1 MTITERLEV
10 YMIHKGLN
18 ANRMTTEAGLSIGL
32 IGRAIKNN
40 TTLNSE
46 TIEKILHAY
55 PDLNPEWLLLEQGDM
70 IKSAQNINSNQ
81 SPGSVNSN
89 INGVNGNVSISQ
101 NDFSS
106 LLDAQKAHRE
116 MASELIARLKASQ
129 EQLTESQFQIK
140 TLLEIIQKKI

>member
-1 MTITERLEV
+1 
-10 YMIHKGLN
+10 
-18 ANRMTTEAGLSIGL
+18 GLSIGL

-46 TIEKILHAY
+46 TIEKILQTF
-55 PDLNPEWLLLEQGDM
+55 PDLNPEWLLLEQGNM
-70 IKSAQNINSNQ
+70 MRSEQNISTVQ

-106 LLDAQKAHRE
+106 MLDAQKAHRVME
-116 MASELIARLKASQ
+116 GELIARLKTSQ
-129 EQLTESQFQIK
+129 E
-140 TLLEIIQKKI
+140 

>member
-1 MTITERLEV
+1 MTITERLEE

-18 ANRMTTEAGLSIGL
+18 ANRMTTQAGLSIGL

-46 TIEKILHAY
+46 TIEKILQTF
-55 PDLNPEWLLLEQGDM
+55 PDLNPEWLLLEQGNM
-70 IKSAQNINSNQ
+70 MKSEQNISTVQ

-106 LLDAQKAHRE
+106 MLDAQKAHRVME
-116 MASELIARLKASQ
+116 GELIARLKTSQ
-129 EQLTESQFQIK
+129 EQLSESQLQIR

>member
-1 MTITERLEV
+1 MTITERLEE

-18 ANRMTTEAGLSIGL
+18 ANRMTIKAGLSIGL

-46 TIEKILHAY
+46 TIEKILQTF
-55 PDLNPEWLLLEQGDM
+55 PDLNPEWLLLEQGNM
-70 IKSAQNINSNQ
+70 IKSEQNISTVQ

-106 LLDAQKAHRE
+106 MLDAQKAHRE
-116 MASELIARLKASQ
+116 MEGELIARLKTSQ
-129 EQLTESQFQIK
+129 EQLTESQSHIK
-140 TLLEIIQKKI
+140 ALLEIIQKKI